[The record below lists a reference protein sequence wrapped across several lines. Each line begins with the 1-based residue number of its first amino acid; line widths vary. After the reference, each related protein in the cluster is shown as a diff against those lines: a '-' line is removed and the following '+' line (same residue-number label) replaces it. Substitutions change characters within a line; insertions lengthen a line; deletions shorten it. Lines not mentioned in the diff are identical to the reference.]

1 MISIIDS
8 YEKLPIGLYLQLCDA
23 EENQTE
29 DLDKAVTR
37 IAILTGLTEREVLN
51 LDLNTFSDLNQKAK
65 FVERDAPITRVKDQY
80 EVRGYILV
88 TCKDIR
94 KMTTGQYIDYQA
106 YSKEADKYIVD
117 ILSCFLV
124 PKGMKYNDGYDIED
138 VKNKIREELTVTD
151 VNALSGFF
159 LHSLI
164 ASIEASLSCS
174 ERAAKRMKGSPKK
187 TELLRQIAQQRALL
201 RNGDGYDS
209 LTWSRKLRE
218 IGGAA
223 SLK

>member
-80 EVRGYILV
+80 EVSGYTLV

-117 ILSCFLV
+117 IMSCFLV

-174 ERAAKRMKGSPKK
+174 ERAAKRMKDTPKK
-187 TELLRQIAQQRALL
+187 TELLRQIAELKTLL
-201 RNGDGYDS
+201 RNGDGFDS

-218 IGGAA
+218 INGIAC
-223 SLK
+223 LK

>member
-80 EVRGYILV
+80 EVSGYI
-88 TCKDIR
+88 IF
-94 KMTTGQYIDYQA
+94 
-106 YSKEADKYIVD
+106 
-117 ILSCFLV
+117 LSS
-124 PKGMKYNDGYDIED
+124 D
-138 VKNKIREELTVTD
+138 V
-151 VNALSGFF
+151 
-159 LHSLI
+159 
-164 ASIEASLSCS
+164 
-174 ERAAKRMKGSPKK
+174 SP
-187 TELLRQIAQQRALL
+187 RALL
-201 RNGDGYDS
+201 PIPSSVSATSVLFYVRDFP
-209 LTWSRKLRE
+209 
-218 IGGAA
+218 
-223 SLK
+223 